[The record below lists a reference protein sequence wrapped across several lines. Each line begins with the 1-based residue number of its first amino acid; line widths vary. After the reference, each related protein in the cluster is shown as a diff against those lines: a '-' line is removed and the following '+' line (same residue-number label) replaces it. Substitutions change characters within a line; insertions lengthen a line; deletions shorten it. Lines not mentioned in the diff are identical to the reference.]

1 MAKIENYSNDTDIT
15 NNDRL
20 FGTSVDGTES
30 TTANFKVGELKTFI
44 NAGYPTSSD
53 IATAKAEAIAAA
65 AIDTDNDID
74 AATSSITTAY
84 QAYADQAETDA
95 IASANTYTNNKVANN
110 LTLIQSNDTDI
121 ATNAANITTNAT
133 NIATNTSNITNVSAD
148 AVTNAAAITSTNTV
162 VSANTSNI
170 SSLNSNVN
178 TNTSNISTNTSNI
191 SANTSSISTN
201 TSNISTNT
209 TNISTNTTN
218 ISLIAHHTIAAR
230 AVATSIT
237 NTSDPFVID
246 FASTGSDAGSNTL
259 VYNAIN
265 EHLGVAPDSGTI
277 TNNKNAAINV
287 KIDITALTTTQSATT
302 IEYGIEK
309 DSGSG
314 FSNIKT
320 FVRDKS
326 TGNTS
331 TDHVDS
337 FFIYLNLA
345 QDEIIRFTFKASQT
359 SATLNAGSW
368 FEITAI

>member
-20 FGTSVDGTES
+20 FGTSVNGNDSE
-30 TTANFKVGELKTFI
+30 TANFKVGELKTFI
-44 NAGYPTSSD
+44 NTGNATTSD
-53 IATAKAEAIAAA
+53 VATAKAEAIAAA
-65 AIDTDNDID
+65 AADTDTDID

-95 IASANTYTNNKVANN
+95 IAAAATYTNTKVGQN

-121 ATNAANITTNAT
+121 ATNTA
-133 NIATNTSNITNVSAD
+133 NIATNTSNIANVSAD

>member
-1 MAKIENYSNDTDIT
+1 MGKIENYSNDTDIT

-20 FGTSVDGTES
+20 FGTSVNGNDSE
-30 TTANFKVGELKTFI
+30 TANFKVGELKTFI
-44 NAGYPTSSD
+44 NTGYATTSD
-53 IATAKAEAIAAA
+53 VATAKAEAIAAA
-65 AIDTDNDID
+65 AADTDTDID

-84 QAYADQAETDA
+84 QSYADQAETDA
-95 IASANTYTNNKVANN
+95 IAAAATYTNTKVGQN

-170 SSLNSNVN
+170 SYLNGNVN
-178 TNTSNISTNTSNI
+178 TNTSDIST
-191 SANTSSISTN
+191 NTSSISTN

>member
-20 FGTSVDGTES
+20 FGTSVNGNDSE
-30 TTANFKVGELKTFI
+30 TANFKVGELKTFI
-44 NAGYPTSSD
+44 NTGYATTSD
-53 IATAKAEAIAAA
+53 VATAKAEAIAAA
-65 AIDTDNDID
+65 AADTDTDID

-95 IASANTYTNNKVANN
+95 IAAAATYTNTKVANN

-121 ATNAANITTNAT
+121 ATNTA
-133 NIATNTSNITNVSAD
+133 NIATNTSNIANVSAD

-170 SSLNSNVN
+170 SYLNGNVN
-178 TNTSNISTNTSNI
+178 TNTSNISTNTSDI
-191 SANTSSISTN
+191 STNTSSISTN

-209 TNISTNTTN
+209 AN

-246 FASTGSDAGSNTL
+246 FATLGSDVGSDTL

-265 EHLGVAPDSGTI
+265 EHLGVAPDDGTI
-277 TNNKNAAINV
+277 TNNKNGAINV
-287 KIDITALTTTQSATT
+287 KIAITALTTTQSATT

-326 TGNTS
+326 TGNVS

-368 FEITAI
+368 FEVTAI